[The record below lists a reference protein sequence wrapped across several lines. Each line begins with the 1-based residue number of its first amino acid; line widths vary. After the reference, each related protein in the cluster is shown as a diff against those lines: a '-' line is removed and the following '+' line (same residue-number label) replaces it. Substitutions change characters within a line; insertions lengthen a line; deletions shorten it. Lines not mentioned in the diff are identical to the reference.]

1 MSEHSI
7 HAYSRDI
14 CNMLFVY
21 KALDQEGNEREG
33 TIDALSM
40 DVAVTALQRRNLV
53 VSSIQPAEQG
63 GLLSLEIDIFSGVS
77 NREIVILSR
86 QIATLFEA
94 QVSALRVFRL
104 LATEVENEKLSK
116 ILTSVADDI
125 QGGNPISKAMTKHP
139 KVFTKFYSNMVKAGE
154 EAGRLSET
162 FTFLADYLDRT
173 YEVQNKAQNALIYPA
188 FVIGTFVV
196 VMILMLTMVIPRIS
210 AILID
215 SGQEIPIYT
224 QIVISLSEFFVN
236 YGFFLLIGL
245 AVGGFFF
252 YRYMSTNQGSY
263 ILDEIKLG
271 APYIGSLYEKLYLSR
286 ISDNLSTML
295 LSGIAVVEAV
305 EITATVVDNK
315 VYERILLTAAE
326 EIRSGSSIADA
337 LGKYPQIPGIMTAMI
352 RVGEE
357 TGELGNILTT
367 LSKFYR
373 REVSNALD
381 TLVDLIEPAMIVT
394 LALGVGVL
402 LAAVLIPIYNISSGA
417 V

>member
-1 MSEHSI
+1 
-7 HAYSRDI
+7 
-14 CNMLFVY
+14 MLFVY
-21 KALDQEGNEREG
+21 KALDQDGNEREG

-40 DVAVTALQRRNLV
+40 DVAVTALQRRSLI
-53 VSSIQPAEQG
+53 VSSIQPAEDK
-63 GLLSLEIDIFSGVS
+63 GLLSLEISIFGGVS

-86 QIATLFEA
+86 QISTLFEA

-104 LATEVENEKLSK
+104 LAAESDNTK
-116 ILTSVADDI
+116 IADVLTAVADDI
-125 QGGNPISKAMTKHP
+125 QGGNPISKALAKHP
-139 KVFTKFYSNMVKAGE
+139 RIFTKFYVNMVKAGE

-188 FVIGTFVV
+188 FVIATFVV

-210 AILID
+210 SILVE

-224 QIVISLSEFFVN
+224 QAVIGLSNFFLN
-236 YGFFLLIGL
+236 YGFFLLIALG
-245 AVGGFFF
+245 VGGFVGF
-252 YRYMSTNQGSY
+252 RYLQTAQGAH
-263 ILDEIKLG
+263 LFDELKL
-271 APYIGSLYEKLYLSR
+271 AIPYVGDLYEKLYLSR
-286 ISDNLSTML
+286 IADNLSTML

-305 EITATVVDNK
+305 EITANVVDNK
-315 VYERILLTAAE
+315 VYEKILKDAAE
-326 EIRSGSSIADA
+326 EIKGGASIADS
-337 LGKYPQIPGIMTAMI
+337 LGKYQEIPGIMSAMV

-373 REVSNALD
+373 REVSNSVD
-381 TLVDLIEPAMIVT
+381 TLVGLIEPAMIVL

-402 LAAVLIPIYNISSGA
+402 LAAVLIPIYNISGGA